1 MNKPCIVLAAFVL
14 ASTCHAAET
23 YRCTTAGHTTYSD
36 QPCGPSAAKITVMPS
51 TTATPRAT
59 QPGQRPNRYA
69 TEADSLR
76 VPAGLQCDKQADAA
90 PMQQLAQAYDRF
102 EEIRSAA
109 SAVPRASIGSAL
121 FELMRARDAVQA
133 ITAKSPC
140 GQAISAAASRRA
152 ELSYQSLK
160 MFAAGDRIE
169 HLNMETVA
177 TYAGIHYAQ
186 GRKLYGF

>member
-14 ASTCHAAET
+14 ASTCQAAET

-36 QPCGPSAAKITVMPS
+36 QPCGPRAEKITVIPS
-51 TTATPRAT
+51 TTAPPRAPH
-59 QPGQRPNRYA
+59 PGQTPNRYA
-69 TEADSLR
+69 AEADSVR
-76 VPAGLQCDKQADAA
+76 VPTGLQCDKQADAG
-90 PMQQLAQAYDRF
+90 PMQQLAQAYSRF

-109 SAVPRASIGSAL
+109 ASVPRVGIGSAL

-133 ITAKSPC
+133 ITPKSPC
-140 GQAISAAASRRA
+140 GQAIAAAAARRA
-152 ELSYQSLK
+152 ELSYQALK
-160 MFAAGDRIE
+160 MFAAGDHIE